1 MKKSLF
7 SCIALFTLGQAAM
20 AQTLPADSVLHPDGA
35 PAQDSQ
41 PQKAPAKADTEA
53 TGYWVDAQ
61 SYYDGM
67 GSWTLTEG
75 SFYSYRANLAFDGS
89 EVSITDLVDLNGWE
103 VASTTPIE
111 GTYDAAAKTITVS
124 TPGYAK
130 GRNVNEYTKYADMSY
145 FGDDCAVALF
155 SGDFTLQPDGQY
167 GLETKEELVFDV
179 SDDLTTLTPRSG
191 FGVWVFDKADSSVKG
206 CINYYQGGTISME
219 KMPDG
224 AKLVFLPSS
233 VHFEGANVTVG
244 ATLKQSIKLV
254 NKGLQAANY
263 TGSTTGDGLQL
274 AAYRSIDAGTAQDV
288 YVQLVPKTAGDFS
301 GKAEVRT
308 SNGATA
314 TLQVTAKVGEAPDFS
329 QIVKEGDI
337 TFSIG
342 SDFPF
347 VVTDTITGF
356 PVAVS
361 TNKGSASTSTLF
373 ANITVP
379 EGKVGVVSWKGIK
392 KGSYGNGFNIQKNE
406 EFVFD
411 DTYSHGFD
419 GGDFTDD
426 LSNTLALPAGY
437 YVIQFQNATNNDWNG
452 TADVFYRA
460 YLYDFS
466 LRFFDQND
474 HVAVLKTDNLDFGS
488 HYLDRLSV
496 RDTLNAT
503 LINLGTEPL
512 KVTSVDGN
520 GAFSGLTTDAE
531 AGFGEEL
538 PVQVA
543 FESAEL
549 GEQKGSVTLNTN
561 AGLFVVQCV
570 STNESI
576 PVDYHPIVSAGDFS
590 FNTSSNYPFAVA
602 DGKAY
607 NSTAKMSDTSK
618 DLNSFLDA
626 SFEVPEGKAG
636 VLAWTGHNSSLDFF
650 TFMDIST
657 LSTGTRITLD
667 GKTMKEFAGE
677 DVDCSSTQFAPE
689 DLTFGAGRHTVRFFY
704 LKKDSQPSF
713 DDRVDISNL
722 SITYTDAVEGIT
734 ATGREAIAE
743 EYYTLDG
750 RRIQQPQR
758 GITLVKTRYAD
769 GSTQTVKVL
778 R

>member
-1 MKKSLF
+1 MKKTLF

-20 AQTLPADSVLHPDGA
+20 AQTLPSGSALKPEKA
-35 PAQDSQ
+35 PTQDSQ
-41 PQKAPAKADTEA
+41 RQKSPVKADANA
-53 TGYWVDAQ
+53 TGYWVDAK
-61 SYYDGM
+61 SYYDEL

-75 SFYSYRANLAFDGS
+75 GLYSYRANLTFDGS
-89 EVSITDLVDLNGWE
+89 KVSITDLVNLNGWE

-124 TPGYAK
+124 TPGYAE

-145 FGDDCAVALF
+145 FGDDCAVTLF

-244 ATLKQSIKLV
+244 ATLKQSVKLV
-254 NKGLQAANY
+254 NKGLQDANY
-263 TGSTTGDGLQL
+263 TGSTVGDGLQL
-274 AAYRSIDAGTAQDV
+274 AAYRSIDAGTVQDI

-301 GKAEVRT
+301 GKAEVKA
-308 SNGATA
+308 SNGSTA

-361 TNKGSASTSTLF
+361 TNKGSASTSTLY
-373 ANITVP
+373 ANFTVP
-379 EGKVGVVSWKGIK
+379 EGKVGVFSWKGLK

-406 EFVFD
+406 EFIFD

-419 GGDFTDD
+419 GGNFTDD
-426 LSNTLALPAGY
+426 LGNTLALPAGY
-437 YVIQFQNATNNDWNG
+437 YVIQFQNSTYNDWNG
-452 TADVFYRA
+452 TADVSYRA
-460 YLYDFS
+460 YLYDMS
-466 LRFFDQND
+466 LRLFDQSE
-474 HVAVLKTDNLDFGS
+474 HVAMLKDEVLDFGS

-503 LINLGTEPL
+503 LINLGTAPL
-512 KVTSVDGN
+512 KLTGVESN
-520 GAFSGLTTDAE
+520 GSFTGLTTDAE
-531 AGFGEEL
+531 AAFGEEL

-549 GEQKGSVTLNTN
+549 GKQTGAVVLNTN
-561 AGLFVVQCV
+561 AGALTVQCV
-570 STNESI
+570 STNENI

-743 EYYTLDG
+743 EYYPLDG